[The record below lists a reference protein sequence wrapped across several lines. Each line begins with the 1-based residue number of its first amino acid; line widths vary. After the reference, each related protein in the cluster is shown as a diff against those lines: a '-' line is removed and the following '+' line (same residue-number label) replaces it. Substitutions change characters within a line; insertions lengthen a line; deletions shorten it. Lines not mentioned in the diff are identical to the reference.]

1 MIICRNLNLNPK
13 NSTIINIMG
22 NAVTIMSTNIKNPK
36 NMIMITII
44 IMIITMEAVEDIMI
58 TIINIIMAI
67 IMNIKYRMM
76 VEMQVLECRLLF
88 CMHYVLNILF
98 S

>member
-1 MIICRNLNLNPK
+1 MIICRNLNLNQK

-36 NMIMITII
+36 NMITIMIMIT
-44 IMIITMEAVEDIMI
+44 TMEAVEDIMI